1 MQADD
6 IIDRQRLRRKVT
18 FWRIV
23 AILFAV
29 IGVVWAASYF
39 TNNDETGGFTYNH
52 IAKVKINGTIFEDE
66 DLLERLEDI
75 EENDFVKG
83 VILSIDSPGGTT
95 VGGEAIF
102 EAVRKIA
109 DKKPVVT
116 QVGTLAASA
125 GYMIAAATDQIVARK
140 SSIVGSIGVIFQYP
154 NFEGLLDNLGVDM
167 RSIKSSPLKAEPN
180 FYGNTPPEAE
190 AMIERMILDSYD
202 WFKGIVTE
210 RRGFDPQ
217 KTAQLAD
224 GSVFTGRQALE
235 NGLVD
240 QLGGEDVARKWLT
253 EQGLDEELDTK
264 LWKKKPERSNFLIP
278 GAAVTWIMKQI
289 GLESLSQPI
298 AEQFERRLMLDG
310 LLSIWHVQSADQN
323 E

>member
-18 FWRIV
+18 FWRIA
-23 AILFAV
+23 AILIAA
-29 IGVVWAASYF
+29 IGVIWAAAYF
-39 TNNDETGGFTYNH
+39 GNSDELGGFGYDH
-52 IAKVKINGTIFEDE
+52 IAKVKIDGTIFEDE
-66 DLLERLEDI
+66 ELLERLTDI
-75 EENDFVKG
+75 EESDFVKG

-102 EAVRKIA
+102 EAVRKLA
-109 DKKPVVT
+109 EKKPVVA

-125 GYMIAAATDQIVARK
+125 GYMIAAASDQIVARQ

-154 NFEGLLDNLGVDM
+154 NFEGLLDNIGVDM
-167 RSIKSSPLKAEPN
+167 RAIKSSPMKAEPN
-180 FYGNTPPEAE
+180 FYGDTPPEAE

-202 WFKGIVTE
+202 WFKSLVTE
-210 RRGFDPQ
+210 RRGFDPA
-217 KTAQLAD
+217 KTARLAD

-253 EQGLDEELDTK
+253 EQGISEELETK
-264 LWKKKPERSNFLIP
+264 LWKKKPERNNFLLS
-278 GAAVTWIMKQI
+278 GAAMAWILKQI
-289 GLESLSQPI
+289 GLDSMSHPI
-298 AEQFERRLMLDG
+298 AEQFGKRLMLDG
-310 LLSIWHVQSADQN
+310 LLSIWHVQGSEN
-323 E
+323 N

>member
-18 FWRIV
+18 FWRIA
-23 AILFAV
+23 AILIAA
-29 IGVVWAASYF
+29 IGVIWAASYY
-39 TNNDETGGFTYNH
+39 TNDDETSGFAYDH
-52 IAKVKINGTIFEDE
+52 IAKVKIDGTIFEDE
-66 DLLERLEDI
+66 ELLERLEKI
-75 EENDFVKG
+75 EDDDFVKG

-109 DKKPVVT
+109 EKKPVVA

-125 GYMIAAATDQIVARK
+125 GYMIASATDQIVARK

-167 RSIKSSPLKAEPN
+167 RSIKSSPMKAEPN
-180 FYGNTPPEAE
+180 FYGDTPPEAE
-190 AMIERMILDSYD
+190 AMIERMIVDSYD

-210 RRGFDPQ
+210 RRGFEPE

-235 NGLVD
+235 NGLID
-240 QLGGEDVARKWLT
+240 QLGGEDVARDWLI
-253 EQGLDEELDTK
+253 EQGVDQDLDTK
-264 LWKKKPERSNFLIP
+264 LWKKKPERNNFLLP
-278 GAAVTWIMKQI
+278 NAAMAWFMKQV
-289 GLESLSQPI
+289 GLESLSLPI
-298 AEQFERRLMLDG
+298 AEQFGKRLALDG
-310 LLSIWHVQSADQN
+310 MLSIWHVQSAEKN
-323 E
+323 

>member
-18 FWRIV
+18 FWRIA
-23 AILFAV
+23 AILIAA
-29 IGVVWAASYF
+29 IGVIWAASYYA
-39 TNNDETGGFTYNH
+39 NDDETSGFAYDH
-52 IAKVKINGTIFEDE
+52 IAKVKIDGTIFEDE
-66 DLLERLEDI
+66 ELLERLEKI
-75 EENDFVKG
+75 EDDDFVKG

-109 DKKPVVT
+109 EKKPVVA

-125 GYMIAAATDQIVARK
+125 GYMIASATDQIVARK

-167 RSIKSSPLKAEPN
+167 RSIKSSPMKAEPN
-180 FYGNTPPEAE
+180 FYGDTPPEAE
-190 AMIERMILDSYD
+190 AMIERMIVDSYD

-210 RRGFDPQ
+210 RRGFEPE

-235 NGLVD
+235 NGLID
-240 QLGGEDVARKWLT
+240 QLGGEDVARDWLI
-253 EQGLDEELDTK
+253 EQGVDRDLDTK
-264 LWKKKPERSNFLIP
+264 LWKKKPERNNFLLP
-278 GAAVTWIMKQI
+278 NAAMAWFMKQV
-289 GLESLSQPI
+289 GLESLALPI
-298 AEQFERRLMLDG
+298 AEQFGKRLALDG
-310 LLSIWHVQSADQN
+310 MLSIWHVQSAEKN
-323 E
+323 